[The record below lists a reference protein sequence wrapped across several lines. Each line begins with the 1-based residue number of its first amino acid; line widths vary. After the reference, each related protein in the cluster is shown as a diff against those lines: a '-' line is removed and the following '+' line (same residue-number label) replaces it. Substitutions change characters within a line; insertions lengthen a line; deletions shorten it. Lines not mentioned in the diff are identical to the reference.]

1 MKYLSIVFPP
11 VLAIILVLINGGL
24 QVDTSGIYDKNS
36 YYIQLIVTLFVLA
49 YVPLSL
55 RYIHPSRMS
64 AAQYKK
70 MARIRL
76 LANVMFACVLIVAY
90 FYCLPMT
97 AFAYLAVIL
106 WLSTFFCL
114 SI

>member
-1 MKYLSIVFPP
+1 MKYLSIAFPP
-11 VLAIILVLINGGL
+11 ILAIILVLINGGL

-36 YYIQLIVTLFVLA
+36 YYVQLMVTLFVLA

-55 RYIHPSRMS
+55 RYIHPSRMP

-70 MARIRL
+70 MARVRL
-76 LANVMFACVLIVAY
+76 VANALFTCVLVVVY
-90 FYCLPMT
+90 FCCIPLT
-97 AFAYLAVIL
+97 AFVYLALIL

-114 SI
+114 SV